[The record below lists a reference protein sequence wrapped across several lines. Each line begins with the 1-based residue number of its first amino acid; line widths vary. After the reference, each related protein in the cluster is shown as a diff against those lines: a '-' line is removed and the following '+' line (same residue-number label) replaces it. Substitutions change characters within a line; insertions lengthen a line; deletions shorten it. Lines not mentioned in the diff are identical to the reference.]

1 MLLHENRA
9 EFLTCN
15 MLRAICK
22 YFDYELCGLSY
33 ISNYACCPPLC
44 ASPHKRHVALI
55 EKKLITPNWYWIIIC
70 AAKHIVNVNDGH
82 RVVFPCMPLIIN
94 VIKHTH
100 NKAENSFRGSWS
112 IILINCVWMTLDKFP
127 ICLAKRNDYARWE
140 KIARFFSGRAFIN
153 FSWRI
158 FLLLARRPRFDLYHY
173 KYWWLKCRGSS

>member
-1 MLLHENRA
+1 MESVRGEKRDKVWQRCTTFLLMMLLHENRA

-22 YFDYELCGLSY
+22 HFDYELCGLSY

-55 EKKLITPNWYWIIIC
+55 EKKLIKPNWYWIIIC

-94 VIKHTH
+94 VIKHTQQQRW
-100 NKAENSFRGSWS
+100 EFISRQ
-112 IILINCVWMTLDKFP
+112 LINYFDK
-127 ICLAKRNDYARWE
+127 LRLNDAW
-140 KIARFFSGRAFIN
+140 
-153 FSWRI
+153 
-158 FLLLARRPRFDLYHY
+158 
-173 KYWWLKCRGSS
+173 